1 MNTLDAQ
8 LASRLHEM
16 VDGEVGAEP
25 PTGILL
31 TRGRRA
37 RHRRAAAV
45 VTASLAVLTVGGV
58 AATVTVQPST
68 PNRPAVTAAEAPKL
82 QLVAAVAA
90 SENVSYQV
98 KVTATSKPVSDTGA
112 ETTVGAFD
120 PETATGFLNSSQ
132 STGGVVYL
140 ERLIDG
146 VRFVSSSG
154 SKDKWKQYPGKH
166 DRLAYDRALN
176 SAVGA
181 SADPKQLFE
190 TLRRAGAK
198 VTQNGAGVY
207 HFEVEQAS
215 DTFVGDVVLG
225 ADKRIAKVT
234 YERTSRHEK
243 GGQTSTSTNLVT
255 VELSGY
261 GLPVRVQQPTDVII
275 VK

>member
-1 MNTLDAQ
+1 
-8 LASRLHEM
+8 
-16 VDGEVGAEP
+16 
-25 PTGILL
+25 
-31 TRGRRA
+31 
-37 RHRRAAAV
+37 
-45 VTASLAVLTVGGV
+45 LAVLTVGGV
-58 AATVTVQPST
+58 TAIVAAQPSV
-68 PNRPAVTAAEAPKL
+68 PNRPAVTAAEAPRL

-90 SENVSYQV
+90 SENISYLV
-98 KVTATSKPVSDTGA
+98 KVTANHNPASDTGA
-112 ETTVGAFD
+112 EATEGAFD

-132 STGGVVYL
+132 STGGVVYF
-140 ERLIDG
+140 ERLIKG

-181 SADPKQLFE
+181 SADPKQLFA
-190 TLRRAGAK
+190 TLRRKGATI
-198 VTQNGAGVY
+198 TQTSAGVY
-207 HFEVEQAS
+207 HFEVKQAGVSGTTNS

-234 YERTSRHEK
+234 YERTSQHEK
-243 GGQTSTSTNLVT
+243 DGQTATSASLVT

-261 GLPVRVQQPTDVII
+261 GLPVQIKPPTDVIV

>member
-8 LASRLHEM
+8 LASRLHDM

-25 PTGILL
+25 PTQMLL

-58 AATVTVQPST
+58 AATAAVQSSAPS
-68 PNRPAVTAAEAPKL
+68 RPAVTAAETPEL

-90 SENVSYQV
+90 SENVSYRV
-98 KVTATSKPVSDTGA
+98 RVRSGS
-112 ETTVGAFD
+112 ETTEGAFD
-120 PETATGFLNSSQ
+120 PGTATGFLNSSS

-140 ERLIDG
+140 ERLING

-198 VTQNGAGVY
+198 VTQAGAGVY
-207 HFEVEQAS
+207 HFEVEHS
-215 DTFVGDVVLG
+215 GDTFVGDVALS

-234 YERTSRHEK
+234 YKRTSRDEK
-243 GGQTSTSTNLVT
+243 DGQAVTSTSLVT

-261 GLPVRVQQPTDVII
+261 GLPVQVKRPTDVII